1 MALSITALSV
11 DEAGAD
17 GGYLVV
23 ITGDFEDSIGLAHRV
38 HVGLNGD
45 ATDAEGT
52 SGVEGQANN
61 VYPLSATLMRFFTPR
76 VAPGNHDVFVRLAD
90 DSDSDVLAAS
100 LTVYARD
107 YKTDVH
113 EIRRMMPP
121 IYGVGP
127 RRPENEALAVTQ
139 NEDLLRITFDAIGE
153 ADNEIGGQHQT
164 RVTALTTPKTVLAA
178 PFVWDGTDTVLTPST
193 SGLSNGD
200 YIQLDE
206 DGQIFEILAITPNV
220 DVTVDDSELTPPTGP
235 TLDALAATVTWDGTL
250 TVVLSSTVE
259 VGAGVWIRLDSD
271 AQWFQ
276 IESVGAGSAV
286 ILNPNS
292 LSIPSGAGG
301 SSKALLPTTSE
312 IHTSIPVESVL
323 GWPDSGKVL
332 IDGVLYSYAS
342 RTKDPASLDGITYE
356 LADAVHIG
364 LRRTHTELAV
374 VTDLTRTRSALD
386 QLRRAIL
393 VAYAEEGD
401 LSSLGRNYGVF
412 RYPFLPDD
420 DVFRAIIR
428 ALAYNPR
435 GTWFGIELALD
446 AMVGADNWEAWE
458 DLVDNRNTVYVKL
471 LNDAADTLDF
481 EGKTYLTGED
491 NILADNTTQVTL
503 PRSVVDQGHVHGVRI
518 KPEDHTSDFRTA
530 KPSVDQV
537 EEYDGDAG
545 TTVWAYEGPSEAA
558 DVIQSTEGVTISDT
572 GGAAVA
578 RYNHESR
585 ITAESYAVLNL
596 VTAFNSG
603 SISAI
608 DIEQWGG
615 MIEDGAFEVAWGA
628 YEVFLGTTAKVGLRN
643 GTSFLTSGGSTEFTK
658 GDKHAVEI
666 RKYGTERV
674 ELWVDGSI
682 VETQPYSAFAQ
693 VTANRRISFGSHSL
707 GVAVAVGFVKQAGY
721 YVRTTQDFWGYTL
734 DTTSVATGNP
744 RRVTMGT
751 APFVAGDVGKRIEVS
766 RGGTLNPQNGKNN
779 GVFEVGTFVDASNV
793 DVVGPTNSDDG
804 LVQSASPLRV
814 TVSGDQQKFV
824 FPDDLGKE
832 IVISGG
838 LANNNGTYVIDSL
851 LDDQS
856 LVDLESWATVLRQE
870 TTICEIVDPGG
881 GFGFISES
889 GLDWRLD
896 PDFVTESNLRGVLS
910 DAGSE
915 AADVLT
921 LRGALP
927 GVEVVAV
934 AFSEVLSAQLLRDF
948 SFQNEII
955 QTLPDVLWE
964 YYPFYLSDPLGFVR
978 VYLDTVTAAGV
989 IPEFSLE

>member
-1 MALSITALSV
+1 MALSITALDV

-38 HVGLNGD
+38 HVGPNGD

-52 SGVEGQANN
+52 SGVEGQAND
-61 VYPLSATLMRFFTPR
+61 VYPLSATLLRFYTPR
-76 VAPGNHDVFVRLAD
+76 VVPGVHDVFVRLAD

-107 YKTDVH
+107 YKTEVH

-121 IYGVGP
+121 IYAVGP
-127 RRPENEALAVTQ
+127 RRPEDETLAVTQ
-139 NEDLLRITFDAIGE
+139 NEDLLQITFDAIGE

-164 RVTALTTPKTVLAA
+164 RVTALTVPETVLAA

-193 SGLSNGD
+193 SGLTPGD

-206 DGQIFEILAITPNV
+206 DGQVFEILAITPNV

-235 TLDALAATVTWDGTL
+235 TVDALAATVTWDGTA
-250 TVVLSSTVE
+250 TVVFSSTVE

-271 AQWFQ
+271 EQWFQ
-276 IESVGAGSAV
+276 IASVDSGSVV
-286 ILNPNS
+286 ITNPNS

-301 SSKALLPTTSE
+301 SSKSLLPTTSE

-332 IDGVLYSYAS
+332 LDGVLYSYAS
-342 RTKDPASLDGITYE
+342 RTKDPASLDGITYA
-356 LADAVHIG
+356 LADATHIG
-364 LRRTHTELAV
+364 LRRSHTELAV
-374 VTDLTRTRSALD
+374 VTDLTRIRSALD

-393 VAYAEEGD
+393 VAYADEED

-446 AMVGADNWEAWE
+446 AMVGAGNWEAWE
-458 DLVDNRNTVYVKL
+458 DLVDNRNTVYVRL
-471 LNDAADTLDF
+471 LGDAANLLSF

-491 NILADNTTQVTL
+491 HILADNTTQVTL
-503 PRSVVDQGHVHGVRI
+503 PRSVVDQGHVHGVRL
-518 KPEDHTSDFRTA
+518 KTEDHTSDFRTA

-545 TTVWAYEGPSEAA
+545 TTVWAYEGQNETV
-558 DVIQSTEGVTISDT
+558 DVIQGVEGVTISDT
-572 GGAAVA
+572 SGAAVA
-578 RYNHESR
+578 RYNHPAR
-585 ITAESYAVLNL
+585 ITIESYAVLNL
-596 VTAFNSG
+596 VTAFNAG
-603 SISAI
+603 GVAGA
-608 DIEQWGG
+608 DLEQWGG
-615 MIEDGAFEVAWGA
+615 MIEDGAFEIAWGA
-628 YEVFLGTTAKVGLRN
+628 IGVFLGEAKAGLRD
-643 GTSFLTSGGSTEFTK
+643 GTGFLTSGGSIDIVK
-658 GDKHAVEI
+658 GQKYDIEI

-674 ELWVDGSI
+674 EFWVDGAL
-682 VETQPYSAFAQ
+682 VETQPYSAFTQ
-693 VTANRRISFGSHSL
+693 VTANRRISFGSHSVGIL
-707 GVAVAVGFVKQAGY
+707 VSVGFVKQAGY
-721 YVRTTQDFWGYTL
+721 YVQTAQDFWGYTL
-734 DTTSVATGNP
+734 GTTSVATGNP
-744 RRVTMGT
+744 QRVTMGT
-751 APFVAGDVGKRIEVS
+751 APFVAGDVGKRIEIS
-766 RGGTLNPQNGKNN
+766 QGGTLNPQNGKNN
-779 GVFEVGTFVDASNV
+779 GIFEVGTFVDTSNV

-804 LVQSASPLRV
+804 LVQSANPLRI
-814 TVSGDQQKFV
+814 TVSGDQQKFI

-838 LANNNGTYVIDSL
+838 LANNNGTYVIDAF

-870 TTICEIVDPGG
+870 TTVCEIVDPGG

-896 PDFVTESNLRGVLS
+896 PVFVTESNLRGVLS

-927 GVEVVAV
+927 GVEVVSV
-934 AFSEVLSAQLLRDF
+934 AFREVLSAQLLRDF
-948 SFQNEII
+948 AFRNEII
-955 QTLPDVLWE
+955 QTVPDVLWE
-964 YYPFYLSDPLGFVR
+964 YYPFYLSDLLGFVR
-978 VYLDTVTAAGV
+978 LYLDTVTAAGV
-989 IPEFSLE
+989 IPEFTLE